1 MTDPAATGRFE
12 EALHRR
18 GERHFVLK
26 LYIVGAA
33 PASQRAIA
41 NLTALCEQHLPG
53 RHTLEIIDIYQQP
66 ALASTDQIIAAP
78 TLVRLLP
85 EPVARVVGDLS
96 DRDKVLVSLDIE
108 TRHG

>member
-1 MTDPAATGRFE
+1 MTDPPATEGFE
-12 EALHRR
+12 EAFRRR
-18 GERHFVLK
+18 GEQHFVLK
-26 LYIVGAA
+26 LYIVGAT

-41 NLTALCEQHLPG
+41 NLTALCEQYLPG

-66 ALASTDQIIAAP
+66 ELASTAQIIAAP

-96 DRDKVLVSLDIE
+96 NRDKVLVGLDIE
-108 TRHG
+108 TRDG

>member
-1 MTDPAATGRFE
+1 MTDPSATERFE
-12 EALHRR
+12 EALRRR
-18 GERHFVLK
+18 GERHFVLR
-26 LYIVGAA
+26 LYIVGAT

-41 NLTALCEQHLPG
+41 NLTSLCEQYLPG

-66 ALASTDQIIAAP
+66 ALASTAQIIAAP

-85 EPVARVVGDLS
+85 EPIARVVGDLS

-108 TRHG
+108 TRRG